1 MRKGS
6 DKPIEMTIVRDVI
19 RVKPVRSHSEGDD
32 IGYIRITQ
40 FTEQTTDGLKKAI
53 SDLTRQLGA
62 DKVKGLV
69 RPLLV
74 VAPAKMLSRL

>member
-32 IGYIRITQ
+32 IGYIRITSSQ
-40 FTEQTTDGLKKAI
+40 
-53 SDLTRQLGA
+53 S
-62 DKVKGLV
+62 
-69 RPLLV
+69 RPLT
-74 VAPAKMLSRL
+74 A